1 MKKNNETGFNWIE
14 ITDSSLTN
22 SYLWFNSKL
31 DYSSIDNIKVDGII
45 VPTKENKT
53 TTEFQLFE
61 KVKELIKKAK

>member
-14 ITDSSLTN
+14 ITDSSLR
-22 SYLWFNSKL
+22 FNSKL

-53 TTEFQLFE
+53 PTEFQLFE